1 MDPLKIV
8 NLYIETDFRGPRRQE
23 GRVVYLLEIK
33 TGKGERAKGAVIP
46 IQETTEHHMVITALE
61 EALRRITESCQIE
74 LWLCDRYVAG
84 AIEGGLLQQ
93 WWIRGWKTARGNP
106 VTDAVLWES
115 IAGNL
120 SKHVISVHLGEF
132 HEYRLLMQE
141 EIRKH
146 KRDKR
151 KDKVL
156 IDWSNCEERIK
167 KGDPYEQQL

>member
-1 MDPLKIV
+1 MEPLKIV
-8 NLYIETDFRGPRRQE
+8 NIYIETDFRGPRRQD
-23 GRVVYLLEIK
+23 GTVVYLLEMK
-33 TGKGERAKGAVIP
+33 TRKGGRAKGAIIP
-46 IQETTEHHMVITALE
+46 IQETTEHHMVIAALE

-74 LWLCDRYVAG
+74 LWLSDRYVAG
-84 AIEGGLLQQ
+84 AIEGSLLQQ
-93 WWIRGWKTARGNP
+93 WWIRGWRTARNRT
-106 VTDAVLWES
+106 VADADLWES

-120 SKHVISVHLGEF
+120 SKHVASVHLAEF

-156 IDWSNCEERIK
+156 IDWSNCDENIK
-167 KGDPYEQQL
+167 EGENYG